1 MFTHTGHILGN
12 WLWRKRAERFLFII
26 SKSNACLFI
35 RLCKLKEILGN
46 FNKFFSLFLEIN

>member
-1 MFTHTGHILGN
+1 MFTHIGRIPGN